1 MFFHTEKHT
10 LSSKHWVIFRMLN
23 CPFLTLISIQT
34 ATHGRRWPRLRCRS
48 IPIPWIPV
56 SLVWMFWTEVWTLRD
71 GYTAPD
77 CSAQSGGSL
86 LWPSRWVKRI
96 REMIDV
102 FCSDWVML
110 SCFSLYHF
118 RIVLFF
124 LFYCFLQM
132 FGVTR
137 TCTYVQEHS
146 VVDPKQQTFELQS
159 TNVSRIDKYFYYAS
173 SIQTWKPNCYGRM

>member
-1 MFFHTEKHT
+1 MFTLVTSESKMFFHTEEHT

-77 CSAQSGGSL
+77 CSARSGGSL

-110 SCFSLYHF
+110 NCFSLYHF
-118 RIVLFF
+118 RVVL
-124 LFYCFLQM
+124 LFYLIVSCRCL
-132 FGVTR
+132 GS
-137 TCTYVQEHS
+137 QEHARM
-146 VVDPKQQTFELQS
+146 
-159 TNVSRIDKYFYYAS
+159 SRN
-173 SIQTWKPNCYGRM
+173 IQ